1 MVPFDSFAY
10 FAVLLYLLPL
20 AIALRLV
27 SSTSRTAIVL
37 LTIVMLGIQ
46 YGRDSAVVGGVLVG
60 TWAAVAAFAVYQWLL
75 VAALATLARRR
86 AVTEHTA
93 RPHKT
98 ASYLALTLAVVP
110 LVLVKF
116 VPALDSTIGFLGM
129 SYVTFR
135 SLDVLFSIHDGV
147 INRIP
152 IVEFLAFLF
161 CFPTLSAG
169 PIDRYRRFA
178 ADWRRSRDRAALVH
192 DLDIGVHKVF
202 TGLFYKF
209 ILAALIAR
217 RWMDPASHH
226 HGVGAVLS
234 FMYAYSFYLFF
245 DFAGYSA
252 FAIGMSHVL
261 GVHAPENFRR
271 PFLARNIREFWVR
284 WHISLS
290 WWFRDH
296 VYMRFLLLA
305 TKRRWFGNR
314 YAASYAGLIL
324 SFGLMGVW
332 HGPHLRYVVYGLYH
346 AALLIGHDVYKRM
359 GRRTPSRERTWRG
372 DVGATALTFH
382 AVCFGLLLF
391 SGRLIS

>member
-10 FAVLLYLLPL
+10 FAFMLYVLPV
-20 AIALRLV
+20 AVVLRLV
-27 SSTSRTAIVL
+27 SSTSRAAIVL
-37 LTIVMLGIQ
+37 ITIVMLALQ
-46 YGRDSAVVGGVLVG
+46 YGGGSAAVGGVLVG
-60 TWAAVAAFAVYQWLL
+60 TSATVAAYAAYQWLL
-75 VAALATLARRR
+75 VAALAALARRHGVTQRPRPPR
-86 AVTEHTA
+86 A
-93 RPHKT
+93 

-116 VPALDSTIGFLGM
+116 NPELDSLIGFLGM

-152 IVEFLAFLF
+152 VLEFLAFLL
-161 CFPTLSAG
+161 CFPTISAG

-178 ADWRRSRDRAALVH
+178 ADWRRPRDRAALVS

-202 TGLFYKF
+202 TGFFYKF
-209 ILAALIAR
+209 IVAALIAR
-217 RWMDPASHH
+217 RWMNPALHH
-226 HGVGAVLS
+226 HGVGALLS
-234 FMYAYSFYLFF
+234 YMYAYSFYLFF

-252 FAIGMSHVL
+252 FAIGVSHVL
-261 GVHAPENFRR
+261 GVRAPENFRR
-271 PFLARNIREFWVR
+271 PFLARNIREFWDR

-314 YAASYAGLIL
+314 YVASYAGLIL

-332 HGPHLRYVVYGLYH
+332 HGPHVRYVLYGLYH
-346 AALLIGHDVYKRM
+346 AALLIEHDAYKRVA
-359 GRRTPSRERTWRG
+359 RRTTGRERSWRA
-372 DVGATALTFH
+372 DAWATALTFH
-382 AVCFGLLLF
+382 AVCFGFLLF

>member
-10 FAVLLYLLPL
+10 FALLLYMLPV
-20 AIALRLV
+20 AVALRLV
-27 SSTSRTAIVL
+27 ASTSRTAIVL
-37 LTIVMLGIQ
+37 ITIVMLAIQ
-46 YGRDSAVVGGVLVG
+46 YGGVSAVADGVLVG
-60 TWAAVAAFAVYQWLL
+60 TSAMVAAYAVYQWLL
-75 VAALATLARRR
+75 VAALAALARRR
-86 AVTEHTA
+86 GVTQ
-93 RPHKT
+93 RPRPPRA

-116 VPALDSTIGFLGM
+116 KPELDSLIGFLGM

-152 IVEFLAFLF
+152 VLEFLAFLL
-161 CFPTLSAG
+161 CFPTISAG
-169 PIDRYRRFA
+169 PIDRYRRFS
-178 ADWRRSRDRAALVH
+178 ADWRRPRDRAALVR

-209 ILAALIAR
+209 ILAVLIAR
-217 RWMDPASHH
+217 RWMNPALHH
-226 HGVGAVLS
+226 HGVGALLS
-234 FMYAYSFYLFF
+234 YMYAYSFYLFF

-252 FAIGMSHVL
+252 FAIGVSHVL
-261 GVHAPENFRR
+261 GVRAPENFRR
-271 PFLARNIREFWVR
+271 PFLARNIREFWDR

-332 HGPHLRYVVYGLYH
+332 HGPHVRYVLYGLYH
-346 AALLIGHDVYKRM
+346 AALLIGHDAYKRVA
-359 GRRTPSRERTWRG
+359 GRTTSRERSWRA
-372 DVGATALTFH
+372 DAWATALTFH
-382 AVCFGLLLF
+382 AVCFGFLLF